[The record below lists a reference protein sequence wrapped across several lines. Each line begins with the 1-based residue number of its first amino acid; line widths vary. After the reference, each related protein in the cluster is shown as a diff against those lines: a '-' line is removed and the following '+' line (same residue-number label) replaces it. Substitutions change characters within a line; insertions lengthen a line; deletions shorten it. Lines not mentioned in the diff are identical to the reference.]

1 MIDNEEQVDI
11 ICDGVV
17 QVYSKTELLDNL
29 NNKAVLTVKAGFD
42 PTAPDLHL
50 GHYVLLRK
58 LRELQTLG
66 HRVVFLVGIS
76 LQELG
81 ILQEKLRQGLS

>member
-42 PTAPDLHL
+42 PTAPDLHPTQEIERITNFRPQS
-50 GHYVLLRK
+50 GFPRGGFHCKNWGSFRK
-58 LRELQTLG
+58 N
-66 HRVVFLVGIS
+66 
-76 LQELG
+76 
-81 ILQEKLRQGLS
+81 